1 MLQRA
6 ARLQPHS
13 SLGILIRQ
21 EESILCLRTKA
32 LDLSQLLSEGG
43 RTVHHRR
50 LGRREN
56 MIENIIMP
64 PFGQWLTRFTDAV
77 IVKFFGNPLAP
88 TYRSISFDKS
98 NIQMYFR

>member
-1 MLQRA
+1 MLKGST
-6 ARLQPHS
+6 RLKPD
-13 SLGILIRQ
+13 SLLGVLVCK
-21 EESILCLRTKA
+21 EESILCGRAQT

-88 TYRSISFDKS
+88 THRSISFDKS